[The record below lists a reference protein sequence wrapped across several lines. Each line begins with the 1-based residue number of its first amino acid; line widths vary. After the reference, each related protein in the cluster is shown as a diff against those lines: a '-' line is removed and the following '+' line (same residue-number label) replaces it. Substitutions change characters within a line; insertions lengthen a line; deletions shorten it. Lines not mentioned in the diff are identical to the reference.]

1 MEKRRTPPRVRRSSH
16 VREHR
21 HHDGGR
27 DRAHP
32 AESNQEET
40 ITTMSLS
47 RPENIPTAPGVYQYL
62 DRDGRVLYVG
72 KAKNLRHRISS
83 YFNGEPHP
91 RTARMLG
98 LAEDL
103 TWVICA
109 SEAEALVLEREWIS
123 RKQPPFNVRLRAG
136 HGYGGVAVTS
146 ERIPRLH
153 TWRGERPK
161 GGRSFGPYPGVRSG
175 ELLDALTV
183 LFQVRSCR
191 PEEFQRAE
199 RNGRACLLGETGRC
213 LAPCVKVDAV
223 TEHASAAERLVAHLK
238 NPDRRLAEETETLM
252 HAEAARE
259 NFESAGALRDRLR
272 ALEVIGRRQRVTQEP
287 GWNRRAA
294 VLRRDGDRM
303 VLAVARAED
312 GSVAAVDIYHAETDW
327 ERDDFGNLEA
337 AVGQIP
343 VPAVVIEGRDGLLIT
358 ENTVT
363 GGRRARGERER
374 ALLSFAANQAEEAL
388 RTVRTTP
395 VRDVAGRLEAV
406 EAVRERLGI
415 DSARRIEC
423 IDISHTAGREAV
435 GSLVVLEDGVAV
447 RGQFR
452 ALDLGTTDGD
462 DYRAIE
468 ETVRRRF
475 TGRRLGLPTLPE
487 VLLIDGGPGQVA
499 AAARGLEAAA
509 VQPANHGGDGPYLL
523 GIAKRFEEL
532 WPLGNERPLLLG
544 QDDRELLLLVAARDL
559 AHSNGVAHHR
569 RRRDRRAGRTLLDD
583 VDGLGPARRRALLAH
598 FGTLD
603 ALGAAPAQEIATV
616 RGIGDGLAGRI
627 WAALHPG
634 TPDPGTPE

>member
-1 MEKRRTPPRVRRSSH
+1 MCGNIPTLMTC
-16 VREHR
+16 
-21 HHDGGR
+21 GR
-27 DRAHP
+27 YTHP
-32 AESNQEET
+32 AETDQEET
-40 ITTMSLS
+40 ITIMSLQ
-47 RPENIPTAPGVYQYL
+47 RPENVPTAPGVYQYL

-72 KAKNLRHRISS
+72 KAKNLRNRISS

-103 TWVICA
+103 TWVVCA

-146 ERIPRLH
+146 ERVPRLM

-161 GGRSFGPYPGVRSG
+161 GARSFGPYPGVRAG

-213 LAPCVKVDAV
+213 LAPCVKVDQ
-223 TEHASAAERLVAHLK
+223 TGEHAEAAERLIAHLK
-238 NPDRRLAEETETLM
+238 NPDRRVAEETADLM
-252 HAEAARE
+252 HAEASRE
-259 NFESAGALRDRLR
+259 NFESAAALRDRLR
-272 ALEVIGRRQRVTQEP
+272 ALEVIGRRQRVTQAP
-287 GWNRRAA
+287 GWNRQAA

-303 VLAVARAED
+303 VLAVVRAEN
-312 GSVAAVDIYHAETDW
+312 GSVTAVDIYHAETDW
-327 ERDDFGNLEA
+327 ERDDTGNLEA
-337 AVGQIP
+337 AVGQLP
-343 VPAVVIEGRDGLLIT
+343 DQVTGAAEQREALLVTEEQVI
-358 ENTVT
+358 

-388 RTVRTTP
+388 RAARSGP
-395 VRDVAGRLEAV
+395 VRDTAGRLESVDAL
-406 EAVRERLGI
+406 RERLGI

-423 IDISHTAGREAV
+423 IDISHTAGRQAV
-435 GSLVVLEDGVAV
+435 GSLVVLEDGVPV
-447 RGQFR
+447 RAEFR
-452 ALDLGTTDGD
+452 ALDLGDTDGD
-462 DYRAIE
+462 DYQAME

-475 TGRRLGLPTLPE
+475 TGRRLGLSALPQI
-487 VLLIDGGPGQVA
+487 LLIDGGPGQVA
-499 AAARGLEAAA
+499 AAARGLEAADLQA
-509 VQPANHGGDGPYLL
+509 KNQGGDGPYVL

-544 QDDRELLLLVAARDL
+544 QDDRELLLLVSARDL

-583 VDGLGPARRRALLAH
+583 IAGLGPARRRALLAH

-603 ALGAAPAQEIATV
+603 AIAAAPAQEIAAV
-616 RGIGDGLAGRI
+616 RGIGEGLAGRV

-634 TPDPGTPE
+634 TPE